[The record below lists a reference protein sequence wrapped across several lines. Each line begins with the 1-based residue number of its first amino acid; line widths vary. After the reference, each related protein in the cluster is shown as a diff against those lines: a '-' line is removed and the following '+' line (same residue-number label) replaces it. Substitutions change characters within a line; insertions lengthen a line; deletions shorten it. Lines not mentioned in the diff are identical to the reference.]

1 MTLKADDLIPVDGIK
16 FIDEDLRIG
25 LVKTIMNSEQ
35 YKYSEELLDLR
46 YDNDLS
52 LQDMIHITG
61 LTKHEYLS
69 LECSDMT
76 IDVDEYKEAINK
88 VNNRLEE
95 WGVSND

>member
-1 MTLKADDLIPVDGIK
+1 MVLKADDLIPVDDIE
-16 FIDEDLRIG
+16 FTDEDLRIG

-52 LQDMIHITG
+52 LRDMIHITG

-76 IDVDEYKEAINK
+76 IDVYEYKEAINK
-88 VNNRLEE
+88 VNNKLKE
-95 WGVSND
+95 WGALND

>member
-1 MTLKADDLIPVDGIK
+1 MVLKADDLIPVDDIE
-16 FIDEDLRIG
+16 FTDEDLRVG

-46 YDNDLS
+46 YDNSLS

-95 WGVSND
+95 WRVLND

>member
-1 MTLKADDLIPVDGIK
+1 MTIKADELIPVDDIE
-16 FIDEDLRIG
+16 FIDEDLRIS
-25 LVKTIMNSEQ
+25 LVKTIMISEQ

-46 YDNDLS
+46 CDNDLS

-88 VNNRLEE
+88 VNNKLKE
-95 WGVSND
+95 WVISND

>member
-1 MTLKADDLIPVDGIK
+1 MTIKADDLIPVDDIE
-16 FIDEDLRIG
+16 FIDEDLRIS

-88 VNNRLEE
+88 VNNKLRE
-95 WGVSND
+95 WGALND

>member
-1 MTLKADDLIPVDGIK
+1 MTIKADDLIPVDDIE
-16 FIDEDLRIG
+16 FIDEELRIG

-35 YKYSEELLDLR
+35 YRYSEELLDLR

-88 VNNRLEE
+88 VNNKLKE
-95 WGVSND
+95 WGISND

>member
-1 MTLKADDLIPVDGIK
+1 MTIKADDLIPVDDIE
-16 FIDEDLRIG
+16 FIDEDLRIS

-46 YDNDLS
+46 YDNGLS
-52 LQDMIHITG
+52 LQDMVHITG

-88 VNNRLEE
+88 VNNKLRE
-95 WGVSND
+95 WGALND

>member
-1 MTLKADDLIPVDGIK
+1 MTLKADDLIPVDDIE

-61 LTKHEYLS
+61 LTKHDYLS

-88 VNNRLEE
+88 VNNKLKE
-95 WGVSND
+95 WGGIK

>member
-1 MTLKADDLIPVDGIK
+1 MVLKADDLIPVDDIE

-61 LTKHEYLS
+61 LTKHDYLS

-88 VNNRLEE
+88 VNNKLK
-95 WGVSND
+95 

>member
-1 MTLKADDLIPVDGIK
+1 MTLEADDLIPVDDIE
-16 FIDEDLRIG
+16 FIDEELRVS

-46 YDNDLS
+46 YDNGLS

-88 VNNRLEE
+88 VNNKLKE
-95 WGVSND
+95 WGALND

>member
-1 MTLKADDLIPVDGIK
+1 MTLKADDLIPVDDIE
-16 FIDEDLRIG
+16 FTDEDLRVG
-25 LVKTIMNSEQ
+25 LVRTILDSEQ

-95 WGVSND
+95 WRALND

>member
-1 MTLKADDLIPVDGIK
+1 MTLEADDLISVDDIE
-16 FIDEDLRIG
+16 FIDEELRVS
-25 LVKTIMNSEQ
+25 LVKIIMNSEQ

-88 VNNRLEE
+88 VNNKLKE
-95 WGVSND
+95 WRALND

>member
-1 MTLKADDLIPVDGIK
+1 MTLEADDLISVDDIE
-16 FIDEDLRIG
+16 FIDEELRVS

-46 YDNDLS
+46 YDNGLS
-52 LQDMIHITG
+52 LQDMVHMTE

-69 LECSDMT
+69 LECSDIT

-88 VNNRLEE
+88 VNNKLKE
-95 WGVSND
+95 WGALND

>member
-1 MTLKADDLIPVDGIK
+1 MTLKADDLIPVDDIE
-16 FIDEDLRIG
+16 FIDEDLRIS

-76 IDVDEYKEAINK
+76 IDVDEYEEAINK
-88 VNNRLEE
+88 VNNKLKE
-95 WGVSND
+95 WGTLND

>member
-1 MTLKADDLIPVDGIK
+1 MTIKADDLIPVDDIE
-16 FIDEDLRIG
+16 FTDEDLRIG
-25 LVKTIMNSEQ
+25 LVKAIMNSEQ

-88 VNNRLEE
+88 VNNKLKE
-95 WGVSND
+95 WGALND

>member
-1 MTLKADDLIPVDGIK
+1 MTIKADDLIPVDDIE
-16 FIDEDLRIG
+16 FTDEDLRVG
-25 LVKTIMNSEQ
+25 LVKAIMNSEQ

-46 YDNDLS
+46 YDNGLS
-52 LQDMIHITG
+52 LQDMIHITE

-88 VNNRLEE
+88 VNNKLRE
-95 WGVSND
+95 WGALND

>member
-1 MTLKADDLIPVDGIK
+1 MTLKADDLIPVDDIE

-25 LVKTIMNSEQ
+25 LVKIIMNSEQ

-61 LTKHEYLS
+61 LTKHDYLS

-88 VNNRLEE
+88 VNNKLKE
-95 WGVSND
+95 WGALND

>member
-1 MTLKADDLIPVDGIK
+1 MTLKADDLIPVDDIE
-16 FIDEDLRIG
+16 FIDEELRVS

-46 YDNDLS
+46 YDNGLS

-88 VNNRLEE
+88 VNNKLKE
-95 WGVSND
+95 WGALND

>member
-1 MTLKADDLIPVDGIK
+1 MTLKADDLIPVDDIE

-61 LTKHEYLS
+61 LTKHDYLS

-88 VNNRLEE
+88 VNNKLKE
-95 WGVSND
+95 WRALND

>member
-1 MTLKADDLIPVDGIK
+1 MTLKADDLIPVDDIE

-61 LTKHEYLS
+61 LTKHDYLS

-76 IDVDEYKEAINK
+76 IGVDEYKEAINK
-88 VNNRLEE
+88 VNNKLKE
-95 WGVSND
+95 WGALND

>member
-1 MTLKADDLIPVDGIK
+1 MTIKADDLIPVDDIE
-16 FIDEDLRIG
+16 FTDEDLRVS

-46 YDNDLS
+46 YDNGLS
-52 LQDMIHITG
+52 LQDMIHITE

-88 VNNRLEE
+88 VNNKLRE
-95 WGVSND
+95 WGALND

>member
-1 MTLKADDLIPVDGIK
+1 MTIKADELIPVDDIE
-16 FIDEDLRIG
+16 FIDEDLRIS
-25 LVKTIMNSEQ
+25 LVKTIMISEQ

-88 VNNRLEE
+88 VNNKLKE
-95 WGVSND
+95 WVISND

>member
-1 MTLKADDLIPVDGIK
+1 MTLKADDLIPVDDIE
-16 FIDEDLRIG
+16 FMDEDLRIG

-46 YDNDLS
+46 YDNGLS
-52 LQDMIHITG
+52 LQDMVHMTE

-76 IDVDEYKEAINK
+76 IDVGEYKEAINK
-88 VNNRLEE
+88 VNNKLKE
-95 WGVSND
+95 WGALND

>member
-1 MTLKADDLIPVDGIK
+1 MTIKADDLIPVDDIE
-16 FIDEDLRIG
+16 FTDEDLRVG
-25 LVKTIMNSEQ
+25 LVKAIMNSEQ

-46 YDNDLS
+46 YDNGLS
-52 LQDMIHITG
+52 LQDMIHMTE

-88 VNNRLEE
+88 VNNKLRE
-95 WGVSND
+95 WGALND

>member
-1 MTLKADDLIPVDGIK
+1 MTIKTDDLIPVDDIE
-16 FIDEDLRIG
+16 FIDEDLRIS

-76 IDVDEYKEAINK
+76 IDVDEYKKAINK
-88 VNNRLEE
+88 VNNKLKE
-95 WGVSND
+95 WGISND

>member
-1 MTLKADDLIPVDGIK
+1 MTLKADDLIPVDDIE
-16 FIDEDLRIG
+16 FTDEDLRVG
-25 LVKTIMNSEQ
+25 LVRTILDSEQ

-52 LQDMIHITG
+52 LRDMIHITG

-88 VNNRLEE
+88 VNNKLKE
-95 WGVSND
+95 WGALND